1 MTIDPNQWTQKTRE
15 GFVAAQDLAKT
26 ESHPEVTPEHLL
38 LALVGQADGVVL
50 PILQRMGQEPMVVR
64 NRLNE
69 KLKALPKAFGGDVQQ
84 SRELI
89 KAFESA
95 DKARADLGD
104 DYLSTEHLLLAMA
117 DHLELDRKEV
127 VEALRE
133 VRGSH
138 RVTTQNPEDQYQSL
152 EKYARD
158 LTAAARAQK
167 LDPVIGRD
175 DEIRRVIQVL
185 SRRTKNNPV
194 LIGEPGVGLS
204 LIHI

>member
-84 SRELI
+84 
-89 KAFESA
+89 
-95 DKARADLGD
+95 
-104 DYLSTEHLLLAMA
+104 
-117 DHLELDRKEV
+117 
-127 VEALRE
+127 
-133 VRGSH
+133 
-138 RVTTQNPEDQYQSL
+138 
-152 EKYARD
+152 
-158 LTAAARAQK
+158 
-167 LDPVIGRD
+167 
-175 DEIRRVIQVL
+175 
-185 SRRTKNNPV
+185 
-194 LIGEPGVGLS
+194 LS